1 MRRGMLKWVLISY
14 SGLASILLSSFRL
27 STNWLYLQNIFFQL
41 FDHCLAPDTM
51 NDGTGMDNMT
61 AVIVKLRPD
70 FDGNKSAKNLLAV
83 EGSSSSSK
91 SALDKTESISS
102 NGDAKTSISV
112 KRTQETNNEES
123 KETIVPC
130 SKKVKLDGEKI
141 NEVPSE
147 S

>member
-27 STNWLYLQNIFFQL
+27 STNWLYLQFFFQL

-123 KETIVPC
+123 KEIIVPC
-130 SKKVKLDGEKI
+130 SKKVKLDGEKL